1 MLNKDKKTIIKNAP
15 PVVLLI
21 LDGWGIAPFERGNAV
36 RLAKTPVMH
45 DLEKHYPHCQLGASG
60 KYVGLSKNQRGN
72 SEAGHLNLGAGRII
86 EQDVIVINKDIKNG
100 RFCKNSAFIST
111 IDHVLKHDS
120 SMHLIGLI
128 SGAQSPHVEMKHVY
142 ALLRLLDAQRVEKVY
157 LHLFTDGRDA
167 PQHESLKYIHL
178 LEDQFLNKEE
188 IVSISGR
195 YFGMDRNKRWE
206 RTEAVYNLLT
216 SGAGL
221 KAKDVHEAILQAYN
235 RESTDEF
242 ILPTAIVGTDNKP
255 KAIIKDNDSIIFFN
269 LRSDRARQLSK
280 VFVQKEF
287 TKKNPNSFIRKKVP
301 KNLRFAAM
309 TDFGP
314 DLDHILTAYPS
325 KNIEQTLP
333 LILKDY
339 DQLYTAE
346 TEKYAHVTYFF
357 NGGYDQPVAGEERM
371 VVSSPNVKSYIEKP
385 EMSVFELTDAVIK
398 KINQGKEFITVNF
411 CNPDMIGHTGNL
423 EAAIKGIEA
432 CDKCVDKI
440 VKEVLRRSG
449 AVLITADHGN
459 AEEMINLKT
468 GEVDTEHSN
477 FPVPFILVSEKYK
490 KAKLHDGI
498 LADVAPTILDVMN
511 VKKPRVMTGKSLII

>member
-1 MLNKDKKTIIKNAP
+1 MLKKEITPKKIG

-21 LDGWGIAPFERGNAV
+21 LDGWGIAPFEKGNAV

-45 DLEKHYPHCQLGASG
+45 DLEKRYSHCQLEASG
-60 KYVGLSKNQRGN
+60 KFVGLPRSQRGN

-86 EQDVIVINKDIKNG
+86 EQDVVVINKDIKNG
-100 RFCKNSAFIST
+100 RFFKNPAFVSA
-111 IDHVLKHDS
+111 IDHALKHDS
-120 SMHLIGLI
+120 SMHLVGLI

-142 ALLRLLDAQRVEKVY
+142 ALLRLLDAQGVEKVY

-167 PQHESLKYIHL
+167 PQHSSLKYIKL
-178 LEDQFLNKEE
+178 LEEQFLNKEE

-195 YFGMDRNKRWE
+195 YYGMDRNKRWE
-206 RTEAVYNLLT
+206 RTEAVYDLLT
-216 SGAGL
+216 LGIGM
-221 KAKDVHEAILQAYN
+221 KAKNVEEAILQAYN

-242 ILPTAIVGTDNKP
+242 ILPTIIVGTDDKP
-255 KAIIKDNDSIIFFN
+255 KAVIEDNDSIIFFN

-280 VFVQKEF
+280 VFVQQDF
-287 TKKNPNSFIRKKVP
+287 TKKNPNSFIRKKIP

-325 KNIEQTLP
+325 KNIAETLP
-333 LILKDY
+333 FVLKDY

-371 VVSSPNVKSYIEKP
+371 VIPSPNVKSYAEKP

-398 KINQGKEFITVNF
+398 KIVDEKNFVTVNF
-411 CNPDMIGHTGNL
+411 CNPDMIGHTGDL

-432 CDKCVDKI
+432 CDKCVDKV
-440 VKEVLRRSG
+440 VKEVLKRNG

-459 AEEMINLKT
+459 AEEMINLET
-468 GEVDTEHSN
+468 GEVDTEHSS

-490 KAKLHDGI
+490 KVKLSDGI
-498 LADVAPTILDVMN
+498 LADVAPTVLDIMG
-511 VKKPRVMTGKSLII
+511 VKKPRVMTGRSLIKD